1 MVNSNK
7 ILTVSYGTFSCTL
20 EGFDDS
26 FDTMKAIAEYFR
38 DLAADDRYFGAEPPT
53 PDAEMLARIAE
64 REISRRVEAR
74 QEQGGIVLRPSL
86 VAPQGRPG
94 PQASRPEDAQTG
106 DGQAEKAA
114 PAPEAKTAR
123 TETPPAH
130 KPEPAPAPD
139 TESPAATETPA
150 PAETASAEDVDDTA
164 AAAPEEAG
172 APIGD
177 ERPEPQ
183 EEAARAEPQ
192 ALDDHTDASEE
203 RSEDVAAD
211 TPAADETG
219 IAGSLAQTDALTAV
233 APESPEAAIE
243 PAADE
248 VADTGIEAE
257 AAEHDAVD
265 AEASQD
271 EIAEDEIAEVEVAA
285 EDHGAEETA
294 SEEIAEEETPE
305 AEAEVEAET
314 EAEAET
320 GAEAAAQA
328 DDETEAELAAPA
340 PAADRLSGAPL
351 AASAA
356 AAAAMAA
363 DLPRRPAAE
372 TEAAPAPRPEITH
385 PDPQSIAAK
394 LQRIRAAVAGSLAG
408 ADDGEDTVNLF
419 TDDGRRAESG
429 ETGQIAARV
438 LRVRRP
444 EPEADTVSAVD
455 PGTSTEDSEADVAA
469 DEDLQQAFAALE
481 AELGAAPAGAA
492 ELDAEGAVE
501 PTAVADAE
509 DVAADEDD
517 LDGWDT
523 AAPLGDAEEEIAYE
537 EEIEVSEALVVETI
551 EAEDPSAG
559 QDAAVAETEAPD
571 TEATAE
577 DEREAGEPV
586 TDATPPAQPA
596 ADDADTDPDSVS
608 DALAA
613 AARRASREPE
623 TARRGEVTRLLDE
636 TEGQMDKPEAS
647 RRRSAIAHL
656 RAAVAA
662 TRAEPRHADA
672 EASEQ
677 PEEAYRA
684 DLADAVRP
692 RRPGAGG
699 HRTPR
704 PEESRPAPLKLVAE
718 QRVDAP
724 AEDAGPIRPR
734 RVTAPAAEAEDPNGF
749 IAYVEELGVSGLP
762 DLLEAAAAYL
772 AHGAEDGGF
781 SRPQL
786 MAKLR
791 DAQADGFSREEGLRH
806 FGQLLRE
813 GKIVKRGGGRFGV
826 SDDIS
831 YQPGA
836 RAAG

>member
-38 DLAADDRYFGAEPPT
+38 DLAADDRYFGAGPPT

-114 PAPEAKTAR
+114 PAPEAKT
-123 TETPPAH
+123 ETRPAH

-183 EEAARAEPQ
+183 EEAARAEPH
-192 ALDDHTDASEE
+192 APEEHADASEE
-203 RSEDVAAD
+203 PSEDVAAD

-233 APESPEAAIE
+233 APEGPEAAIE

-248 VADTGIEAE
+248 GADTGIEAE
-257 AAEHDAVD
+257 AAEHDAVE
-265 AEASQD
+265 AVASQD
-271 EIAEDEIAEVEVAA
+271 EVAEDEVAT

-305 AEAEVEAET
+305 PEAEAEAEVET
-314 EAEAET
+314 E
-320 GAEAAAQA
+320 AEAAAQA

-551 EAEDPSAG
+551 EAEDPGAG
-559 QDAAVAETEAPD
+559 QDAAVAETGAPD

-586 TDATPPAQPA
+586 ADATTDAQPA
-596 ADDADTDPDSVS
+596 EDDADTDADSVS

-734 RVTAPAAEAEDPNGF
+734 RVTAPATEAEDSNGF